1 VRKKR
6 FNKWLEKWHE
16 EQPHAVDLCNAG
28 GGAYP
33 PELFQEKCEVVFP
46 SGMPAPR
53 PSCQGLSLIS
63 ATVLRP
69 ELRGNKE
76 IGHFRNSKKN
86 GNALTMHEAQNVV
99 DESRMGVREVALS
112 AMPPDAGHLE
122 RMLIIENMIDLL
134 GIRRPTGGNGNVDGM
149 EIGEIDVDHA
159 AG

>member
-1 VRKKR
+1 MRKKR

-76 IGHFRNSKKN
+76 IEHFRDSEKN
-86 GNALTMHEAQNVV
+86 GNALAVE
-99 DESRMGVREVALS
+99 
-112 AMPPDAGHLE
+112 
-122 RMLIIENMIDLL
+122 L
-134 GIRRPTGGNGNVDGM
+134 GIFAHQIHLAGAAVVARRYILFPSATCL
-149 EIGEIDVDHA
+149 
-159 AG
+159 